1 MRTTR
6 MHDNAPKRDDD
17 ELRVLRP
24 ILDIIRD
31 DRHVPEIQ
39 RGVDLVHEVQ
49 RRRLVRVEREHER
62 ERAQRLLSTRQVR
75 DVAPALLRRHDAE
88 DDTLRERVHAVDEL
102 ELGVPSERDHLS
114 YTQSD
119 NRTSWT
125 CRDGTYLVHLL
136 ELVRDVVEALHELVM
151 PVLAQLV
158 VKSLLRIAVG
168 GCLSEG
174 FGAMSPFRLA
184 RAVLLDDRR
193 VRFRLVQMLCYEK

>member
-24 ILDIIRD
+24 ILDIVRND
-31 DRHVPEIQ
+31 GHVPEIQ

-88 DDTLRERVHAVDEL
+88 DDALRERIHAVNEL
-102 ELGVPSERDHLS
+102 QLSVAAKRNRLGKLS
-114 YTQSD
+114 VRS
-119 NRTSWT
+119 
-125 CRDGTYLVHLL
+125 RDGRYKRTWYISLS
-136 ELVRDVVEALHELVM
+136 
-151 PVLAQLV
+151 LAEMML
-158 VKSLLRIAVG
+158 KPFINLSRRSLR
-168 GCLSEG
+168 S
-174 FGAMSPFRLA
+174 SS
-184 RAVLLDDRR
+184 
-193 VRFRLVQMLCYEK
+193 